1 MKKNGCMKVSLAVVF
16 MGCAS
21 LARAD
26 LIATFNST
34 DIGQAGVGIFS
45 NVSFMVAGNGPGSEI
60 YPLFDGLALTNGVA
74 GQTFVI
80 SSDADDPD
88 FSSLSAYFTD
98 GINQDI
104 TFMSTMPS
112 GNPGGG
118 VYGPQ
123 SNFFTTLPGP
133 DAIGYGIDYYEL
145 VVHTLSISSPA
156 DDPNN
161 DGNWTS
167 SSYNFT
173 INIYG
178 TAVPEPSTLALLALP
193 LCMIL
198 RSRRLRIG
206 SLCRGP

>member
-1 MKKNGCMKVSLAVVF
+1 MKNYRRMWATLAVVC
-16 MGCAS
+16 MGWAS
-21 LARAD
+21 LSRAD

-60 YPLFDGLALTNGVA
+60 YSLFDGLALTNGDA
-74 GQTFVI
+74 GNTFII

-88 FSSLSAYFTD
+88 FSALSAYFTD

-104 TFMSTMPS
+104 TFLSSMPS

-178 TAVPEPSTLALLALP
+178 TVVPEPGTLALVALP
-193 LCMIL
+193 LFLFLIP
-198 RSRRLRIG
+198 RRLRSG
-206 SLCRGP
+206 GP